1 MLLNC
6 GAEDSWESLGLQG
19 DSSVNPKGNPSWIF
33 IGRTHAVTE
42 MSVLWLPDVKSQLAA
57 KDPDAGQGWR
67 QRKKGAA

>member
-19 DSSVNPKGNPSWIF
+19 DPSVNTKGNPSWIF
-33 IGRTHAVTE
+33 IGRTDAVTE
-42 MSVLWLPDVKSQLAA
+42 ASVLWLPDAKSQLIG

-67 QRKKGAA
+67 QREKAVA